1 MPRQRVAG
9 CRTGPGDDVEHAL
22 RQSGLQGNAPQF
34 DRGQRR
40 VAGRLED
47 GSIAGGQRRRHFPGG
62 DRQREIPGNDQRH
75 DAHGLAQ
82 REVETGSRDRNR
94 FAEDPGGRPRVVLE
108 ALRGPEHLIARFAD
122 GLADIA
128 RFELRQALG
137 VRPDELGNFVEHLRP
152 RTGSGVAPA
161 ASLERLP
168 CRLYRGIDVGRR
180 RKGRLRHHVGRGRL
194 HDVEGLIP
202 LSGAPGSAD
211 Q

>member
-22 RQSGLQGNAPQF
+22 RQSGLQGNSPQF

-47 GSIAGGQRRRHFPGG
+47 RGISGGQRRRHFPGC
-62 DRQREIPGNDQRH
+62 DRQREIPRNDQRH
-75 DAHGLAQ
+75 HADRLAQ
-82 REVETGSRDRNR
+82 REVETGSRDRDGL
-94 FAEDPGGRPRVVLE
+94 AEDPGGRPRVVLE
-108 ALRGPEHLIARFAD
+108 ALRGPQHLIARIAD
-122 GLADIA
+122 GLTGIA

-137 VRPDELGNFVEHLRP
+137 VRPDELGNLVEHLRP
-152 RTGSGVAPA
+152 RAGGGVAPA

-180 RKGRLRHHVGRGRL
+180 RKGRLRHQVGRGRL